1 MAASMCDVFS
11 FCVGVAGRARVA
23 VEVRF
28 VSSAKVR
35 PRRTRREPPTLS
47 GLGNSP
53 TGSQARSLEA
63 PLPLGLCGS
72 VPARGPEAPC
82 LSPRAGFRGGHAM
95 DRGLRSL
102 RARAPFPRY
111 PARQPGALLP
121 LPQAGPGRGRGAG
134 VGGEGGGAG
143 LFGPGCGTLLLGSR
157 YGGLEY
163 AEQRELRYKKAWVL
177 RELPE

>member
-11 FCVGVAGRARVA
+11 FCVGVAGRAGVA

-47 GLGNSP
+47 GLGTSP
-53 TGSQARSLEA
+53 TGSKARSLEA
-63 PLPLGLCGS
+63 PLPLGRCGS
-72 VPARGPEAPC
+72 SLLAARRLPVCPRAQASGEVTRWTGGSEVFVRAPPSRGTWRASRGPC
-82 LSPRAGFRGGHAM
+82 SRCSR
-95 DRGLRSL
+95 
-102 RARAPFPRY
+102 
-111 PARQPGALLP
+111 
-121 LPQAGPGRGRGAG
+121 RGRGGAGVRG

-143 LFGPGCGTLLLGSR
+143 LFGPGWGTLLLGSG
-157 YGGLEY
+157 YGGREY